1 MFFIR
6 HGKYKNN
13 QSDMQIPGV
22 FPFCYK
28 TLCYLCP
35 WREETRSS
43 RFFFMTLF
51 EILEFNRELI
61 AKLVAAGVK
70 ADDCKYIDL
79 YIEYT
84 SMRRRG
90 EKVTYAVTALAVKYR
105 ISERKVYALLK
116 RFAADCTRRA
126 AE

>member
-1 MFFIR
+1 
-6 HGKYKNN
+6 
-13 QSDMQIPGV
+13 MQIPGV
-22 FPFCYK
+22 FPFCSK

-90 EKVTYAVTALAVKYR
+90 EKVTYAVTVLAVKYR

>member
-1 MFFIR
+1 MLSLPVA
-6 HGKYKNN
+6 GGNKKL
-13 QSDMQIPGV
+13 P
-22 FPFCYK
+22 
-28 TLCYLCP
+28 
-35 WREETRSS
+35 
-43 RFFFMTLF
+43 FFFMTLF

-90 EKVTYAVTALAVKYR
+90 EKVTYAVTVLAVKYR

>member
-1 MFFIR
+1 MLSLPVA
-6 HGKYKNN
+6 GGNKKL
-13 QSDMQIPGV
+13 P
-22 FPFCYK
+22 
-28 TLCYLCP
+28 L
-35 WREETRSS
+35 
-43 RFFFMTLF
+43 FFMTLF
-51 EILEFNRELI
+51 EIL
-61 AKLVAAGVK
+61 
-70 ADDCKYIDL
+70 DDCKYIDL

-90 EKVTYAVTALAVKYR
+90 EKVTYAVTVLAVKYR

>member
-1 MFFIR
+1 
-6 HGKYKNN
+6 
-13 QSDMQIPGV
+13 
-22 FPFCYK
+22 
-28 TLCYLCP
+28 
-35 WREETRSS
+35 
-43 RFFFMTLF
+43 MTLF

-90 EKVTYAVTALAVKYR
+90 EKVTYAVTVLAVKYGV
-105 ISERKVYALLK
+105 SERKVYAILK
-116 RFAADCTRRA
+116 RCRRPA
-126 AE
+126 TGRRTATSSSRET

>member
-1 MFFIR
+1 
-6 HGKYKNN
+6 
-13 QSDMQIPGV
+13 MQIPGV

-28 TLCYLCP
+28 TLCYLCLP
-35 WREETRSS
+35 REETKVPVPIH
-43 RFFFMTLF
+43 FMTLF

>member
-1 MFFIR
+1 MLSLPVA
-6 HGKYKNN
+6 GGNKKL
-13 QSDMQIPGV
+13 P
-22 FPFCYK
+22 
-28 TLCYLCP
+28 L
-35 WREETRSS
+35 
-43 RFFFMTLF
+43 FFMTLF
-51 EILEFNRELI
+51 EIL
-61 AKLVAAGVK
+61 AKLVAAGVR

-90 EKVTYAVTALAVKYR
+90 EKVTYAVTVLAVKYR